1 MGATANV
8 RVALTLIWGTPKAYK
23 PHLAYKS
30 WGSNMEE
37 KPGVRLEAVVK
48 LTGNRVV
55 IPKDVCRKLGWKPGI
70 KLKVLTNGKRVILEP
85 A

>member
-1 MGATANV
+1 
-8 RVALTLIWGTPKAYK
+8 
-23 PHLAYKS
+23 
-30 WGSNMEE
+30 MEE